1 MSGLRRRRR
10 GAPLTL
16 RGRSPVFAAA
26 RPHLWEHRNVSRP
39 LGLAPRAT
47 AVGVLMSAAL
57 AALLAGAVANDLA
70 SAGADVLT
78 VTGDLLVGVVW
89 IGVAVASWP
98 QERTRRAAAI
108 AAGFAAAWLAG
119 SIEPALVVLHRGPLM
134 HLVLAYPTGRLDS
147 GVARLVVGAAYVQGA
162 LGAELDGPG
171 WTLAFAAVLV
181 AAASTRALAATGA
194 VRRSRLVPLAVSASA
209 GTVLAIGAASRLA
222 DGEADVLVAYELVL
236 FVAGCTVAADL
247 RLARWSQATI
257 AGLVVD
263 LGERAVGGVVR
274 ERIARAIGDPTL
286 DVAYVLDD
294 SRPPVDEHG
303 RVVELPTDSDPRV
316 VTPVDLAGQRLA
328 LLIHDPAVLAD
339 RSVIDA
345 ATGAVSVAVANA
357 QLQTTVRASVAEV
370 EASTRRLLDA
380 ADAERRRLGSELRAD
395 VEPLL
400 REAADELR
408 AADAEETLI
417 ARVDAVRGQLFRLAG
432 GLDPVM
438 LDERGLGAALRELA
452 DHAGMPVS
460 VSAPDERFPSEV
472 EKCVWFTCSEAV
484 ANALKHAHAS
494 RLEIVVRA
502 ARGALDVAVSDNGV
516 GGADPANGSGLRR
529 LAGRVE
535 SAGGSLAVYSP
546 PGAGTRVVAKLR
558 PEAVA

>member
-1 MSGLRRRRR
+1 
-10 GAPLTL
+10 
-16 RGRSPVFAAA
+16 
-26 RPHLWEHRNVSRP
+26 VSQP
-39 LGLAPRAT
+39 LGLRHGRHPSAT
-47 AVGVLMSAAL
+47 AVQILISVAL
-57 AALLAGAVANDLA
+57 AALLTAAVANDLLSA
-70 SAGADVLT
+70 SADALT

-89 IGVAVASWP
+89 IGVAVSLWA
-98 QERTRRAAAI
+98 QERTRRPAAI
-108 AAGFAAAWLAG
+108 SAGFAAAWLAG

-147 GVARLVVGAAYVQGA
+147 TTARLAVGAAYVQGA
-162 LGAELDGPG
+162 LGASLDGPG
-171 WTLAFAAVLV
+171 WTLAFATVLV
-181 AAASTRALAATGA
+181 AAASIRALAATGA
-194 VRRSRLVPLAVSASA
+194 LRRSRLVPAAVGAGT

-222 DGEADVLVAYELVL
+222 GGDADVLLAYEVVL
-236 FVAGCTVAADL
+236 IGAGFAAAADL
-247 RLARWSQATI
+247 RIARWSQSTI
-257 AGLVVD
+257 AGLVVN

-274 ERIARAIGDPTL
+274 DRLARAIGDPTL
-286 DVAYVLDD
+286 GVAYVLND
-294 SRPPVDEHG
+294 SRPPVDEQG
-303 RVVELPTDSDPRV
+303 QVVELPADGDPRV

-345 ATGAVSVAVANA
+345 ATGALSVAVANA
-357 QLQTTVRASVAEV
+357 QLQTTVRASVADV

-380 ADAERRRLGSELRAD
+380 ADAERRRFGPELRAD

-400 REAADELR
+400 RDAADELR
-408 AADAEETLI
+408 AADAEATLI
-417 ARVDAVRGQLFRLAG
+417 ARVDAVRGQLFRLAA

-460 VSAPDERFPSEV
+460 VSVPDQRFPPEV

-484 ANALKHAHAS
+484 ANALKHAHAT
-494 RLEIVVRA
+494 RLEIAVRS
-502 ARGALDVAVSDNGV
+502 ARGVLDVVVSDDGV

-535 SAGGSLAVYSP
+535 SAGGSLAVHSP
-546 PGAGTRVVAKLR
+546 PGGGTRVVAELR
-558 PEAVA
+558 PEAVS

>member
-1 MSGLRRRRR
+1 
-10 GAPLTL
+10 
-16 RGRSPVFAAA
+16 
-26 RPHLWEHRNVSRP
+26 VSQP
-39 LGLAPRAT
+39 LGLRHGRHPSPP
-47 AVGVLMSAAL
+47 AVQALVSAAL
-57 AALLAGAVANDLA
+57 AALLVGAIANDLQSA
-70 SAGADVLT
+70 SADVVT

-89 IGVAVASWP
+89 IGVAVSLWP
-98 QERTRRAAAI
+98 QERTRGAAAI
-108 AAGFAAAWLAG
+108 SAGFAATWLAG

-134 HLVLAYPTGRLDS
+134 HLVLAYPTGRLNS
-147 GVARLVVGAAYVQGA
+147 GIARLVVAAAYVQGT

-171 WTLAFAAVLV
+171 WTLAFATVLV
-181 AAASTRALAATGA
+181 AAASLRALVATGA
-194 VRRSRLVPLAVSASA
+194 VRRSRLVPVAVSAGT
-209 GTVLAIGAASRLA
+209 GTVLGIGAASRLA
-222 DGEADVLVAYELVL
+222 GSDADVLLAYQLVL
-236 FVAGCTVAADL
+236 IVAGLAVAADL
-247 RLARWSQATI
+247 RIARWSQATI

-263 LGERAVGGVVR
+263 LGEPAVGGVVR
-274 ERIARAIGDPTL
+274 ERLARAIGDPTL
-286 DVAYVLDD
+286 DVAYVLAD

-303 RVVELPTDSDPRV
+303 QVVELPADGDPRV

-345 ATGAVSVAVANA
+345 ATGALSVAVANA
-357 QLQTTVRASVAEV
+357 QLQTTVRASVADV

-380 ADAERRRLGSELRAD
+380 ADAERRRFGSELRGE

-408 AADAEETLI
+408 AANAEAALI

-432 GLDPVM
+432 GLDPMM

-452 DHAGMPVS
+452 DHAGLPVS
-460 VSAPDERFPSEV
+460 VSVPDERFPPEV

-494 RLEIVVRA
+494 RLEIAVRA
-502 ARGALDVAVSDNGV
+502 GRGVLDVVVSDDGV
-516 GGADPANGSGLRR
+516 GGADPAHGSGLRR

-535 SAGGSLAVYSP
+535 AAGGSLAVHSP
-546 PGAGTRVVAKLR
+546 PGGGTRVVAELH
-558 PEAVA
+558 PEVVS